1 MLMLKME
8 ILERSSLLLFK
19 RIQFFWFLQRL
30 TFLEGMLTL
39 VMTPGKP
46 YTPKKVR
53 RCQRYTIIHSPLK
66 LKGSLDNFVSSIDLI
81 IKIGIWSVLSF
92 YDICNADRREIYW
105 VRWWPSFTK
114 KKIDSLPLICQ
125 KNPSH
130 HYINNEISLRN
141 WKKGVVFLMWWMW
154 RWIQQVTL

>member
-8 ILERSSLLLFK
+8 ILERSSLSLFK

-81 IKIGIWSVLSF
+81 IKIGI
-92 YDICNADRREIYW
+92 
-105 VRWWPSFTK
+105 
-114 KKIDSLPLICQ
+114 
-125 KNPSH
+125 
-130 HYINNEISLRN
+130 
-141 WKKGVVFLMWWMW
+141 
-154 RWIQQVTL
+154 